1 MLKYYIETENPPLL
15 NWHEITNIIRS
26 MYDQLHLTSYNY
38 GIDIKQR
45 KYYKNLI

>member
-26 MYDQLHLTSYNY
+26 MYDQLHLTS
-38 GIDIKQR
+38 
-45 KYYKNLI
+45 NLYQLQLWY